1 MLRKFSLAACT
12 CVAAALTAV
21 GSAPAAAQSVDARP
35 RVATAPQ
42 NSAEPAP
49 AETMAPVPAERAAP
63 APADNA
69 APAPAET
76 PAPAAPEAMAP
87 AAPVVE
93 IDPLVAQVRQALGK
107 FRFIDSTPAERAAL
121 TAFYADRSAPIWVG
135 ADGFTERARHA
146 MAEIAKADDWGLTAK
161 AFALPALSAG
171 ERSPAAFADA
181 EIKLSV
187 AVLKY
192 ARHARGGRLE
202 PAQVSRNFDQKL
214 SLRDPKV
221 VLETVA
227 GIETPG
233 SYLRALHP
241 KHPQFEHLRQA
252 LIKARAGSPQPE
264 AEAVVRLP
272 DGPTLKLGMEHP
284 DVALVRKR
292 FNLEARFGT
301 ENLYDTAVQEAVA
314 EYQRKNGMRPD
325 GVLGART
332 RAALNGADKAVPQ
345 FGSEEQRL
353 IVNMERWRWMPEDMG
368 EFHVWDNIPEFQ
380 TRVMRRGQVVH
391 QARII
396 VGRVETQTT
405 IFSANMR
412 YVIFGPEW
420 GVPDSIKVKE
430 ILPYL
435 RPSFEGP
442 SFFGFGGGGGITDT
456 RILEKH
462 NLRVSYNG
470 QPVDAS
476 QVDWSSVDIRKYNF
490 IQPSGASN
498 VLGAVKFRFPNKHD
512 IYMHDTPQRELFE
525 KTLRTFSHGCVRVQN
540 PGRLAEVLLEEDKG
554 WSAARV
560 RDMMAQGGNVE
571 VTLTKQI
578 PVHIAYF
585 TTVASEDGQVRS
597 FGDVYGH
604 DRRVAAAL
612 SGRPLPLEAPSSTS
626 PVVDAPPVRP
636 DPKEA
641 RRQQRRYGGNDDVF
655 SGLFG
660 N

>member
-1 MLRKFSLAACT
+1 L
-12 CVAAALTAV
+12 
-21 GSAPAAAQSVDARP
+21 
-35 RVATAPQ
+35 
-42 NSAEPAP
+42 
-49 AETMAPVPAERAAP
+49 
-63 APADNA
+63 
-69 APAPAET
+69 
-76 PAPAAPEAMAP
+76 AP
-87 AAPVVE
+87 AAPVAEV
-93 IDPLVAQVRQALGK
+93 DPLVAEVRQALGK
-107 FRFIDSTPAERAAL
+107 FRFADSTSAERAAL
-121 TAFYADRSAPIWVG
+121 TAFYADRSALIWVT

-146 MAEIAKADDWGLTAK
+146 MAEIAEADDWGLAAK
-161 AFALPALSAG
+161 AFALPVLSAE
-171 ERSPAAFADA
+171 ERSPAALADA
-181 EIKLSV
+181 EIKLGV

-192 ARHARGGRLE
+192 ARHARGGRLD
-202 PAQVSRNFDQKL
+202 PAQVSRNFDQKP
-214 SLRDPKV
+214 SLRDPKA

-227 GIETPG
+227 GLDTPG
-233 SYLRALHP
+233 NYLRALHP
-241 KHPQFEHLRQA
+241 KHPQFELLRQA
-252 LIKARAGSPQPE
+252 LIKARAGSAQPE
-264 AEAVVRLP
+264 AEAVVQLP
-272 DGPTLKLGMEHP
+272 DGPSLKLGMEHP
-284 DVALVRKR
+284 NVALVRKR
-292 FNLEARFGT
+292 LNLQASSGAED
-301 ENLYDTAVQEAVA
+301 NLYDKAVQEAVV
-314 EYQRKNGMRPD
+314 EYQRKSGMRAD

-332 RAALNGADKAVPQ
+332 RAALNGADKASPK

-353 IVNMERWRWMPEDMG
+353 IVNMERWRWLPEDMG
-368 EFHVWDNIPEFQ
+368 ELHVWDNIPEFQ
-380 TRVMRRGQVVH
+380 TRVVKRGQVIH

-435 RPSFEGP
+435 RPSFESPG
-442 SFFGFGGGGGITDT
+442 FFGFGGGGITDT

-476 QVDWSSVDIRKYNF
+476 QVDWTSVDIRKFSF
-490 IQPSGASN
+490 IQPSGPGN
-498 VLGAVKFRFPNKHD
+498 VLGAVKFRFPNRHD

-525 KTLRTFSHGCVRVQN
+525 KTVRTFSHGCVRVQN
-540 PGRLAEVLLEEDKG
+540 PGRLAEILLDEDKG

-560 RDMMAQGGNVE
+560 RDLMAQGGNVD

-578 PVHIAYF
+578 PVHITYF

-612 SGRPLPLEAPSSTS
+612 VGRPLPLEAPTSTS
-626 PVVDAPPVRP
+626 PVVDTPPARP
-636 DPKEA
+636 AAREA
-641 RRQQRRYGGNDDVF
+641 RRQQQWRYGGDDVF